1 MTHVFWSNHYAHWNP
16 ASQELAVHCLLIEV
30 DIKTFDFPLFPIP
43 NFVFSLSSS
52 LYLDPWGIFFFSI
65 FFSSPW
71 HEVKSDRVAWWA
83 PAKVNPPEAFTGGRD
98 LPHESLQALDW
109 WLLPVLHLPQLLSLK
124 ITSKEETFL
133 CLYSQR
139 KKQRDFLLVSVKN
152 YSSEYH
158 LIRSLCSC
166 LIHMLHREHYWA
178 NIGEMCN
185 QSMLFRRPQV
195 FILPWTMPH

>member
-30 DIKTFDFPLFPIP
+30 DIKTLGFPLFPIP
-43 NFVFSLSSS
+43 NFAFSLSSS
-52 LYLDPWGIFFFSI
+52 LYLDTWGIFFSFPLAWSGE
-65 FFSSPW
+65 W
-71 HEVKSDRVAWWA
+71 QSDLMST
-83 PAKVNPPEAFTGGRD
+83 AKVNTPEAFTGGREF
-98 LPHESLQALDW
+98 PHESLQASDW
-109 WLLPVLHLPQLLSLK
+109 WSLPVLHLPQLLSLK

-139 KKQRDFLLVSVKN
+139 KKQRDFLSGSVKN

-178 NIGEMCN
+178 NIGGMCN
-185 QSMLFRRPQV
+185 QSVFFRRPLV
-195 FILPWTMPH
+195 FILPWTISH